1 MNVTLKT
8 FGKGLLLA
16 ALLAACCPAWGQA
29 AGSAYT
35 VRKGDTLSGIARKT
49 KPEGVDRAQMML
61 GIRRANPAAFPDG
74 NIDRLRVG
82 QILVIPGAGEIGAPG
97 SFAAATRYREGLALE
112 RRGDQQ
118 GAFKAFLDAGEGGHG
133 LAQRK
138 LGEIYDKGGPV
149 ERDYETSLQWYG
161 KARAQG
167 VPIPKP
173 FVRSP
178 YP

>member
-1 MNVTLKT
+1 MKTL
-8 FGKGLLLA
+8 GKAMLLA
-16 ALLAACCPAWGQA
+16 ALLAACNPAWAQA
-29 AGSAYT
+29 SGSTYE
-35 VRKGDTLSGIARKT
+35 VRKGDTLSEIARKT
-49 KPEGVDRAQMML
+49 RPGGVDRGQMML

-74 NIDRLRVG
+74 NIDLLRVG
-82 QILVIPGAGEIGAPG
+82 QILIIPGAGEISAPG
-97 SFAAATRYREGLALE
+97 SFTAALRYREGLALE
-112 RRGDQQ
+112 RRGDEQ

-149 ERDYETSLQWYG
+149 ERDYETSLQWYR

-167 VPIPKP
+167 VPIAKP